1 MTYKNFFQSSVVNCE
16 EDNYDIQVLKILI
29 AIKEEQTA
37 TNYINK
43 SSLGGYTKFGKSA
56 DSDNTLNDGKES
68 KHYTEN
74 LTNHSGGNNF
84 KEIHKQA
91 MIAQQFNKFEAIG
104 KASSPSFFSNH
115 IILNDKGGEI

>member
-1 MTYKNFFQSSVVNCE
+1 MTYKNFFQSSAVNCE
-16 EDNYDIQVLKILI
+16 TDNYDIQVLKILI
-29 AIKEEQTA
+29 AIKENQVA
-37 TNYINK
+37 TNYEIMT
-43 SSLGGYTKFGKSA
+43 SLGGYTKFGKSA
-56 DSDNTLNDGKES
+56 DSDNTVHGGLES

-84 KEIHKQA
+84 REIHKQA